1 MLERL
6 DELYD
11 RDDDGQF
18 VKFKEVERIRELAKL
33 CPTRLRNHRVVS
45 LELANLVAG
54 TKYRGMVA
62 VWSWQ
67 SLTGNKVFFFKF
79 PTKHSYP
86 ICNL

>member
-1 MLERL
+1 MLEQL

-18 VKFKEVERIRELAKL
+18 VKYKEVERIRQLAKL

-54 TKYRGMVA
+54 TKYRGKVA
-62 VWSWQ
+62 SCCGLILCSCG
-67 SLTGNKVFFFKF
+67 SLWIGKNELIFQIS
-79 PTKHSYP
+79 H
-86 ICNL
+86 

>member
-54 TKYRGMVA
+54 TKYRGMN
-62 VWSWQ
+62 WFGYG
-67 SLTGNKVFFFKF
+67 SL
-79 PTKHSYP
+79 
-86 ICNL
+86 

>member
-18 VKFKEVERIRELAKL
+18 VKFKEVGRIRELAKL

-54 TKYRGMVA
+54 TKYRGMN
-62 VWSWQ
+62 WFGYG
-67 SLTGNKVFFFKF
+67 SL
-79 PTKHSYP
+79 
-86 ICNL
+86 